1 MTKEISQVEYDA
13 LSLAGPTPE
22 EKQEQLDK
30 ILRSRL
36 FQGSGIAMTLLDYL
50 VRHSVDNPEAQV
62 KEYTIALEVFGRG
75 SEFNPNTN
83 SIVRVQARRL
93 RAKLE
98 AYYENEGKS
107 DRVLIELPKGHY
119 KVTFSYMEPGEDS
132 ISPQDGRAE
141 TVSALPAAS
150 PENAPEPRR
159 RKVDPTKSFLI
170 ATVFVMLVAIIL
182 LALPYV
188 NSHEQTQASAAPKVE
203 ANYELVWS
211 PFLKTDDKTLLV
223 LSNPVVYRFL
233 NNSDSEVA
241 AKNALKIPPEHE
253 EMLARVL
260 DNKLVMKQGR
270 APRLVLST
278 STYTGIGEAIGLYHL
293 TDLFRS
299 LDKEVT
305 LKQSRTVSAEDL
317 KNRNVILLGSVWV
330 NDWVEKLPVKEDFV
344 YTVNASIENKAPLP
358 GEEREYK
365 PRYDPQTGRAEEDY
379 ALITVR
385 PGVTQEHRLMTLA
398 GLLSEGTQAAA
409 ECVTRKDCLDELNRR
424 LKQASVDGGP
434 PKYYQALLK
443 VDVDNGIPT
452 TVTILSLHPLRV
464 TRD

>member
-1 MTKEISQVEYDA
+1 MTKEISQIEYDA
-13 LSLAGPTPE
+13 LPLAGPTLE

-36 FQGSGIAMTLLDYL
+36 FQGSGIAMTLLEYL
-50 VRHSVDNPEAQV
+50 VRHSVENPEAQV

-119 KVTFSYMEPGEDS
+119 KVTFSYVEPRADS
-132 ISPQDGRAE
+132 DTSQDALTE
-141 TVSALPAAS
+141 TASRPPAAS
-150 PENAPEPRR
+150 PETDREPRR
-159 RKVDPTKSFLI
+159 RKVDLTKGLLI
-170 ATVFVMLVAIIL
+170 ATIFILLAVIIS

-188 NSHEQTQASAAPKVE
+188 NSREQTQVAAAPAVD

-241 AKNALKIPPEHE
+241 AKNALKLPAEHE
-253 EMLARVL
+253 EMLAREL

-270 APRLVLST
+270 APKLVLAT
-278 STYTGIGEAIGLYHL
+278 SAYTGIGEAIGLYHL

-299 LDKEVT
+299 LNKEVT

-365 PRYDPQTGRAEEDY
+365 PRYNPQTGRPEEDY
-379 ALITVR
+379 ALITVK
-385 PGVTQEHRLMTLA
+385 PGVTQEHRLMTLS

-409 ECVTRKDCLDELNRR
+409 ECVTRKDCLGELNQR
-424 LKQASVDGGP
+424 LKQASADGGP

-452 TVTILSLHPLRV
+452 TVTIISLHPLRV
-464 TRD
+464 SRD

>member
-13 LSLAGPTPE
+13 LPLAGPTPE

-36 FQGSGIAMTLLDYL
+36 FHGSGIAMTLLEYL
-50 VRHSVDNPEAQV
+50 VRQSVENPEAQV

-98 AYYENEGKS
+98 AYYESEGKS

-119 KVTFSYMEPGEDS
+119 KVTFSYIEQTEDADS
-132 ISPQDGRAE
+132 SQGGRTELESPRP
-141 TVSALPAAS
+141 VAS
-150 PENAPEPRR
+150 PENAKEPLR
-159 RKVDPTKSFLI
+159 RKVDVTKAVLI
-170 ATVFVMLVAIIL
+170 ATILVMSVVIIL
-182 LALPYV
+182 LALPYL
-188 NSHEQTQASAAPKVE
+188 NSNKQTQASATFDVDAD
-203 ANYELVWS
+203 YELVWS
-211 PFLKTDDKTLLV
+211 PFLKTNDKTLLV

-241 AKNALKIPPEHE
+241 AKNALKISPEHE

-299 LDKEVT
+299 FDKEVS

-358 GEEREYK
+358 GEQREYK
-365 PRYDPQTGRAEEDY
+365 PRYNSQTGRAEEDY
-379 ALITVR
+379 ALITVK
-385 PGVTQEHRLMTLA
+385 PGVTQEHRLMTLS

-409 ECVTRKDCLDELNRR
+409 ECVTRKDCLDELNHR
-424 LKQASVDGGP
+424 LKQASGDGGP

-452 TVTILSLHPLRV
+452 TVTIISLHPLSV